1 MGSSLHFLNIIN
13 NNKKNVYFFSGY
25 FCIKNTVQVEELQ

>member
-13 NNKKNVYFFSGY
+13 NKKKVYFFFLDTSVL
-25 FCIKNTVQVEELQ
+25 KNTVQVEELQ